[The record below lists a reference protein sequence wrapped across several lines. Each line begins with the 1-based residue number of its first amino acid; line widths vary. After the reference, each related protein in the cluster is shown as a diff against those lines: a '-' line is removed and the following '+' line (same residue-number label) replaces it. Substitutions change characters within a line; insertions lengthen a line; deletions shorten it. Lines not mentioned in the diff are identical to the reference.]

1 MKKINFILII
11 ISIIFIAP
19 LLVSANSSVSLEGVL
34 SEIKTSQNVSETNQI
49 KCEKINDG
57 QFEQLGEAV
66 MAVMHPDEKEHELM
80 DQMMGGEGSQSL
92 KAAHIMMGKKYLGCY
107 SGTTGMMGSGMMDGG
122 MMSMMGMGQGMMGGS
137 GMMGSGSNY
146 SNMMNWGGTGF
157 GWNWL
162 ALVYQFLFLFLLILA
177 VAALIKWLSKK

>member
-1 MKKINFILII
+1 MKKINFILI

-19 LLVSANSSVSLEGVL
+19 LLVSANSDVSLESVL

-80 DQMMGGEGSQSL
+80 DQMMGGEGSESL
-92 KAAHIMMGKKYLGCY
+92 KAAHTMMGKRYLGCY
-107 SGTTGMMGSGMMDGG
+107 SGTTGMMGSNN
-122 MMSMMGMGQGMMGGS
+122 MMGMGGMMGGGMMGNGMMGGS
-137 GMMGSGSNY
+137 YFYGGSG
-146 SNMMNWGGTGF
+146 F
-157 GWNWL
+157 VL
-162 ALVYQFLFLFLLILA
+162 IFQVLILVLIILA
-177 VAALIKWLSKK
+177 IIVLIKWISKQDKR